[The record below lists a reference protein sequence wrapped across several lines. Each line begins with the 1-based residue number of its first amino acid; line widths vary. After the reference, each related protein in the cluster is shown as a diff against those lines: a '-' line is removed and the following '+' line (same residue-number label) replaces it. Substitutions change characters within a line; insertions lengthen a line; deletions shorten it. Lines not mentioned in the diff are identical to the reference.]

1 MSDLEE
7 LLEVIMP
14 KDVLP
19 KDSLYYKGFMVL
31 SEIKKKGSIKFS
43 DLVFNLRE
51 EISVNALILTL
62 DWLYLLNAAILDEE
76 GVVSYVF
83 KES

>member
-1 MSDLEE
+1 M
-7 LLEVIMP
+7 IMP
-14 KDVLP
+14 EDVLP
-19 KDSLYYKGFMVL
+19 KDSLYYKGYLVL
-31 SEIKKKGSIKFS
+31 NELKKKGSIKFS

-76 GVVSYVF
+76 GVVSYVP
-83 KES
+83 KEP

>member
-1 MSDLEE
+1 M
-7 LLEVIMP
+7 IMP
-14 KDVLP
+14 KEMTP
-19 KDSLYYKGFMVL
+19 KDSLYYKGYMVL
-31 SEIKKKGSIKFS
+31 NEVKKQGSIKFS

-51 EISVNALILTL
+51 DISVNALILTL

-76 GVVSYVF
+76 GVVSYVL

>member
-1 MSDLEE
+1 M
-7 LLEVIMP
+7 IMP
-14 KDVLP
+14 KDMLP
-19 KDSLYYKGFMVL
+19 KDSLYYKGYLVL
-31 SEIKKKGSIKFS
+31 NEVKKKGSIKFS
-43 DLVFNLRE
+43 DLLFNLRE

-76 GVVSYVF
+76 GVVSYVS

>member
-1 MSDLEE
+1 
-7 LLEVIMP
+7 
-14 KDVLP
+14 
-19 KDSLYYKGFMVL
+19 MVL
-31 SEIKKKGSIKFS
+31 SEVKKYGRIKFS

-62 DWLYLLNAAILDEE
+62 DWLYLLNAAVLDEE